1 MTNPTTTDANR
12 PARRVLVTGAAS
24 GIGAATV
31 ERCLADGA
39 RVAGLDVT
47 PYESDRD
54 DRRDWVCDV
63 GDEDAVARCIGEA
76 ADWLGGLDAV
86 LHVAGIVGDNTSG
99 ADELARQ
106 DWDRVLQVNL
116 TGAWL
121 VAKHALPLL
130 EVGGGT
136 LALTGS
142 GAGVHNAHRS
152 VAYAA
157 SKGGL
162 NGLAITL
169 EESWRRRGVNVVAV
183 LPGSVDTPLLR
194 RVGVGAD
201 DGRRQARKDEH
212 MLIEA
217 EEVGALLAFLATPD
231 ASGVRGPIRTW

>member
-1 MTNPTTTDANR
+1 
-12 PARRVLVTGAAS
+12 
-24 GIGAATV
+24 
-31 ERCLADGA
+31 
-39 RVAGLDVT
+39 
-47 PYESDRD
+47 
-54 DRRDWVCDV
+54 
-63 GDEDAVARCIGEA
+63 
-76 ADWLGGLDAV
+76 
-86 LHVAGIVGDNTSG
+86 GIVGDTTSG
-99 ADELARQ
+99 ADELVRQ

-121 VAKHALPLL
+121 VAKHTLPLL
-130 EVGGGT
+130 EDAGGT

-169 EESWRRRGVNVVAV
+169 EESWRHRGVNVVAV

-194 RVGVGAD
+194 RVGTR
-201 DGRRQARKDEH
+201 DGRRRARKDEH

-217 EEVGALLAFLATPD
+217 DEVGALLAFLATPD
-231 ASGVRGPIRTW
+231 ASGVRGPVRTW

>member
-1 MTNPTTTDANR
+1 MTDPTTDA
-12 PARRVLVTGAAS
+12 PDQRRVLVTGAAS

-31 ERCLADGA
+31 DRCLADGA

-47 PYESDRD
+47 PFNADRA

-63 GDEDAVARCIGEA
+63 SDEESVAAAVAEA
-76 ADWLGGLDAV
+76 TTWLGGLDAV
-86 LHVAGIVGDNTSG
+86 LHVAGIVGDSTSD
-99 ADELARQ
+99 ADQLAKD
-106 DWDRVLQVNL
+106 DWDRVIAVNL

-121 VAKHALPLL
+121 VAKHTLPHLQ
-130 EVGGGT
+130 ESGGT

-142 GAGVHNAHRS
+142 GAGVHNAHKS

-169 EESWRRRGVNVVAV
+169 EEKWRRRGVNVVAV

-194 RVGVGAD
+194 RHGTH
-201 DGRRQARKDEH
+201 DGRENRKAEH
-212 MLIEA
+212 LMIEA
-217 EEVGALLAFLATPD
+217 DEVGAILAFLASPA
-231 ASGVRGPIRTW
+231 ASGVRGPLRTW